1 MARLR
6 SAVACALLLGAAAL
20 PPAQASDTDWGDY
33 GDWGDWGDYGDWD
46 GDWGDF
52 GDLFG
57 SDDDED
63 RDNREDPSGWA
74 SEVDIDFEPD
84 EILALNLTRASL
96 SILRRLGFR
105 IQEQRPLRTLR
116 LALYRLQPPRT
127 MTARKA
133 LATLRKAD
141 PKGYYDTNSI
151 YLLAGS
157 PYVSDRSAAPP
168 REAGAPG
175 APAPACEGVRCYGQA
190 MIGWQ
195 QAGCA
200 VRTRVGMLDTAV
212 DPRHPALA
220 GRSVRLFRAQ
230 RGRAS
235 AGDTE
240 HGTAVAALLVGAPAS
255 GFPGLLPDAELIAAD
270 VFGRDKKG
278 RLYTDAASLAK
289 GLDWVAGEKV
299 AVVNL
304 SITGPN
310 GGVLHTAIRRLV
322 KSGVAVVAAAGNL
335 GPGAPAQYPAAYPEV
350 IAVTAVD
357 RQSRVY
363 VKANQGPYVSLAA
376 PGVGIWTAGAGG
388 AGVFRE
394 GTSFAAPFAT
404 AAVALLRTR
413 QPELPPASLLGHLQ
427 HLARDLGAPGN
438 DPIYGWGLLQSQ
450 PCGI

>member
-6 SAVACALLLGAAAL
+6 NAVACTLLLAGAAITPA
-20 PPAQASDTDWGDY
+20 AQASDNDWGDY
-33 GDWGDWGDYGDWD
+33 GDYE
-46 GDWGDF
+46 DWGDF

-57 SDDDED
+57 GDDDED
-63 RDNREDPSGWA
+63 RDNREDPSDRA
-74 SEVDIDFEPD
+74 SDIDIDFEPD

-116 LALYRLQPPRT
+116 LALYRLRPPRN
-127 MTARKA
+127 MTVRKA

-157 PYVSDRSAAPP
+157 PYVSDRAAAPAREPSGTP
-168 REAGAPG
+168 RTPG
-175 APAPACEGVRCYGQA
+175 APAPACEGVRCYGQT

-212 DPRHPALA
+212 DARHPALA

-255 GFPGLLPDAELIAAD
+255 GFPGLLPDAELVAAD

-299 AVVNL
+299 SVVNL

-335 GPGAPAQYPAAYPEV
+335 GPAAPAQYPAAYPEV

-413 QPELPPASLLGHLQ
+413 QPELAPASLLGHLQ
-427 HLARDLGAPGN
+427 RLARDLGAPGN